1 MKPAKDCQSMAELRA
16 QIDLL
21 DRELVALLVRR
32 AGYIDR
38 AIALKPGENL
48 PARIEPRVAEVLD
61 NVRAAAL
68 AQGLDPTLATDL
80 WHRLIEWSITREER
94 VLGPSA
100 PSQQDQKK

>member
-48 PARIEPRVAEVLD
+48 PARIEPRVAEVLA
-61 NVRAAAL
+61 NVRATAEAE
-68 AQGLDPTLATDL
+68 GLDPQLAEDI
-80 WHRLIEWSITREER
+80 WRRIIEWSIAREER
-94 VLGPSA
+94 VLGPG
-100 PSQQDQKK
+100 